1 MPDNGFTGMDYYD
14 PMVLFHSFRIAALAT
29 VVAVTAQSSWAQQ
42 VGNDS
47 RAAAIRP
54 PATANPALDAELF
67 YEIFL
72 GEISARTGDPGAGY
86 AFMLEAARRSA
97 DGQLYQRAADIALQA
112 RSGEYA
118 LAAAKAWKEALP
130 QSREAN
136 RYVLQILVAL
146 NRIGETP
153 DLLRQELAQSP
164 PRAKAATLSALPQ
177 MYGRASDK
185 ALAAKVV
192 EQALVDE
199 LANPATGPAAWVAL
213 GRLRLAASD
222 KGGAL
227 NAARK
232 AQELDNA
239 SEDAARLA
247 LELLDENIPEAEAIV
262 IQALAKQSIP
272 ELRMAYA
279 RVLLGLQRYPDASR
293 QLEAV
298 TKEKPDL
305 AEAWLVV
312 ATLQL
317 QDNRLPAAEAS
328 LQRFL
333 DLASASTDVEVRQKS
348 LTQAYLLHAQIAE
361 KKKDFAAA
369 EAWLGRIDN
378 AEEVFGAQ
386 IRRASLLARQGKLA
400 QARAL
405 LRSLPGTS
413 AESQRMK
420 LSAEVQ
426 LLREQR
432 LYKEA
437 YQVQVEMVALA
448 PDDAELVYDQ
458 AMLAEKM
465 GNPDTMEQLLRQVI
479 ARQPQYH
486 HAYNALGY
494 SLADRGLRLAEAKQ
508 LIMKAL
514 EFAPNDPF
522 IMDSLGWVEFRLGNK
537 ADAKRLLETAF
548 KARPDVE
555 IAAHLGEVLWSLGD
569 KEGASRVWK
578 EGQRISPDNDIL
590 KETLKRLGA
599 GL

>member
-1 MPDNGFTGMDYYD
+1 MDYYG
-14 PMVLFHSFRIAALAT
+14 PMVLFHSFRTAAFAAA
-29 VVAVTAQSSWAQQ
+29 VAVAAQSTWAQQ
-42 VGNDS
+42 PRSDN
-47 RAAAIRP
+47 RATTGGP
-54 PATANPALDAELF
+54 PATSNPALDAELF

-72 GEISARTGDPGAGY
+72 GEVSARTGDPGAGY

-118 LAAAKAWKEALP
+118 LAAARAWKEALP

-164 PRAKAATLSALPQ
+164 PRAKAASLSALPQ

-199 LANPATGPAAWVAL
+199 LTNPATGPAAWVAL
-213 GRLRLAASD
+213 GRLRLAAGD

-232 AQELDNA
+232 AQDLDNA

-247 LELLDENIPEAEAIV
+247 LELLDDSVPEAEPIV
-262 IQALAKQSIP
+262 IQALAKQP
-272 ELRMAYA
+272 VPDLRMAYA

-312 ATLQL
+312 ATLQF
-317 QDNRLPAAEAS
+317 QDNRLPAAEGS
-328 LQRFL
+328 LQRFI
-333 DLASASTDVEVRQKS
+333 DLASAASDAEVRQKS
-348 LTQAYLLHAQIAE
+348 LTQAYLLYAQIAE

-369 EAWLGRIDN
+369 EAWLARIDN

-386 IRRASLLARQGKLA
+386 MRRASLLARQGKLA

-405 LRSLPGTS
+405 LRNLPGSS
-413 AESQRMK
+413 AENQRMK
-420 LSAEVQ
+420 LAAEVQ

-508 LIMKAL
+508 LILKAL

-537 ADAKRLLETAF
+537 ADAKRLLETAY

-569 KEGASRVWK
+569 KEGATRVWK
-578 EGQRISPDNDIL
+578 EGQRISPDNDTL

>member
-1 MPDNGFTGMDYYD
+1 MDYYG
-14 PMVLFHSFRIAALAT
+14 PMVLFHSFRTAAFAAA
-29 VVAVTAQSSWAQQ
+29 VAVAAQSAWAQQ
-42 VGNDS
+42 PRSDN
-47 RAAAIRP
+47 RATTGGP
-54 PATANPALDAELF
+54 PATSNPALDAELF

-72 GEISARTGDPGAGY
+72 GEVSARTGDPGAGY

-118 LAAAKAWKEALP
+118 LAAARAWKEALP

-164 PRAKAATLSALPQ
+164 PRAKAASLSALPQ

-199 LANPATGPAAWVAL
+199 LTNPATGPAAWVAL
-213 GRLRLAASD
+213 GRLRLAAGD

-232 AQELDNA
+232 AQDLDNA

-247 LELLDENIPEAEAIV
+247 LELLDDSIPEAEPIV
-262 IQALAKQSIP
+262 IQALAKQP
-272 ELRMAYA
+272 VPDLRMAYA

-312 ATLQL
+312 ATLQF
-317 QDNRLPAAEAS
+317 QDNRLPAAEGS
-328 LQRFL
+328 LQRFI
-333 DLASASTDVEVRQKS
+333 DLASAASDAEVRQKS
-348 LTQAYLLHAQIAE
+348 LTQAYLLYAQIAE

-369 EAWLGRIDN
+369 EAWLARIDN

-386 IRRASLLARQGKLA
+386 MRRASLLARQGKLA

-405 LRSLPGTS
+405 LRNLPGSS
-413 AESQRMK
+413 AENQRMK
-420 LSAEVQ
+420 LAAEVQ

-508 LIMKAL
+508 LILKAL

-537 ADAKRLLETAF
+537 ADAKRLLETAY

-569 KEGASRVWK
+569 KEGATRVWK
-578 EGQRISPDNDIL
+578 EGQRISPDNDTL

>member
-1 MPDNGFTGMDYYD
+1 MDYYD
-14 PMVLFHSFRIAALAT
+14 PMVLFHSLRTAALT
-29 VVAVTAQSSWAQQ
+29 TLVAVAAQSTWAQQ
-42 VGNDS
+42 PRSDD
-47 RAAAIRP
+47 RATTGGP
-54 PATANPALDAELF
+54 PVTSHPALDAELF

-164 PRAKAATLSALPQ
+164 ARAKATTLSALPQ

-199 LANPATGPAAWVAL
+199 LTNPATGPAAWVAL
-213 GRLRLAASD
+213 GRLRLAAGD
-222 KGGAL
+222 KSGAL
-227 NAARK
+227 NAASK
-232 AQELDNA
+232 AQSLDNA

-247 LELLDENIPEAEAIV
+247 LELMDENVPEAEPIV
-262 IQALAKQSIP
+262 AQALTKQPVP

-279 RVLLGLQRYPDASR
+279 RVLLGLQRYPEASH

-298 TKEKPDL
+298 TQEKPDL

-312 ATLQL
+312 ATLQF

-328 LQRFL
+328 LQRFM
-333 DLASASTDVEVRQKS
+333 DLSSTAPDAEARQKS
-348 LTQAYLLHAQIAE
+348 LTQAYLLYAQIAE
-361 KKKDFAAA
+361 KKKDFATA

-378 AEEVFGAQ
+378 AEEIFGAQ
-386 IRRASLLARQGKLA
+386 TRRASLLARQGKLA

-405 LRSLPGTS
+405 LRNLPGSS
-413 AESQRMK
+413 ADDKRMK

-432 LYKEA
+432 FYKEA
-437 YQVQVEMVALA
+437 YQVQVELVALA

-458 AMLAEKM
+458 AMLAEKV
-465 GNPDTMEQLLRQVI
+465 GKPGTMEQLLRQVI
-479 ARQPQYH
+479 AHHPQYH

-508 LIMKAL
+508 LILKAL

-537 ADAKRLLETAF
+537 ADARRHLEAAY

-555 IAAHLGEVLWSLGD
+555 IATHLGEVLWSMGD
-569 KEGASRVWK
+569 KEGASRVWR
-578 EGQRISPDNDIL
+578 EGQRVSPDNDTL
-590 KETLKRLGA
+590 KETLKRLGTA
-599 GL
+599 L